1 MPASSV
7 TPPAATPPAPDG
19 RCVAGALRRATRA
32 ITRHYDEHLAASG
45 LTIARYSLLSTLAAL
60 GEPTLGALGRDL
72 AMERTTLLRNLKPLV
87 DDGLVAV
94 APARAGRA
102 NVARLTARG
111 AKALERAR
119 PYWRAAQQSL
129 SERVDREGVER
140 VLAVAAALNA

>member
-1 MPASSV
+1 VPASS
-7 TPPAATPPAPDG
+7 ATPPAYPDG
-19 RCVAGALRRATRA
+19 RCVAGALRRASRA

-45 LTIARYSLLSTLAAL
+45 LTIARYSLLSTLATL
-60 GEPTLGALGRDL
+60 GEPTLSAFGRDL

-87 DDGLVAV
+87 DEGLVAI

-111 AKALERAR
+111 TKALERAR

-129 SERVDREGVER
+129 SERVDRADVEH
-140 VLAVAAALNA
+140 VLAVAAALSS

>member
-1 MPASSV
+1 MLTSSD
-7 TPPAATPPAPDG
+7 TPPAYPDG
-19 RCVAGALRRATRA
+19 RCVAGALRRASRA

-60 GEPTLGALGRDL
+60 GEPTLSAFGRDL

-87 DDGLVAV
+87 DDGLVAI

-102 NVARLTARG
+102 NVARLTVRG
-111 AKALERAR
+111 TKALERAR

-129 SERVDREGVER
+129 SERVDRADVEH
-140 VLAVAAALNA
+140 VLAVAAALSS